1 MSLSLGIHTAGPFC
15 GVALLEG
22 DTLLAFREEK
32 MRRGHDQFLPGLV
45 QSVLDETG
53 IAMGAIDRFSVCVG
67 PGSFTGIRIGVAFAR
82 GLALANGKQAFGIT
96 SLEALLS
103 KPQDGP
109 VLALIPAKLRPP
121 DQTFW
126 AQRLQ
131 GTERSEPFELSAN
144 DLTEYVGTDIS
155 LVCTPDAVDIIRN
168 FLPDQSLDV
177 REITAA
183 GVPRWAKLIHADDIR
198 APSPL
203 YVRDPDA
210 IPAKSPLL

>member
-15 GVALLEG
+15 GVALLDG

-32 MRRGHDQFLPGLV
+32 MRRGHDQFLPGLL

-53 IAMGAIDRFSVCVG
+53 IAMGTIDRFSVCVG

-82 GLALANGKQAFGIT
+82 GLALANGTQAFGIT
-96 SLEALLS
+96 SLEALVS
-103 KPQDGP
+103 KPPDRP

-144 DLTEYVGTDIS
+144 DLTDYVSSDIS
-155 LVCTPDAVDIIRN
+155 VVCTPDAVDTIRN
-168 FLPDQSLDV
+168 FLPDPSLDV
-177 REITAA
+177 REITAK
-183 GVPRWAKLIHADDIR
+183 GVPCWANFIRPDDIR